1 MEDNKEEVKNTLVE
15 TQGKQVPYEPASES
29 CNTLDSV
36 VPRNLSQES
45 MYFNRFLK
53 TDIEVAKFVKEKL
66 HYASVED
73 LCKAFV
79 REQID
84 AIATAIWNFE
94 KRDFGLIVSDQTGL
108 GKGRI
113 VAGLIRYS
121 VLELR
126 KMPIFFTEKTTL
138 FSDIYR
144 DLFDIGLD
152 ASVPMLR
159 KKKSIEVDI
168 ESYTDEK
175 IEKIIKA
182 DIKSE
187 DEFRVE
193 FDLPEEIEDKND
205 IFKEEY
211 EDILQE
217 LIDLY
222 REHIAQNGATEDEG
236 YEKVSDVDYRKEV
249 EEATK
254 NGRMLVK
261 PFSPFK
267 LTIKDKSGNII
278 YKNTDKEINNAIKN
292 SDIPTEYKLM
302 CLMYS
307 TIRTTRDKAGQ
318 VTPKYKLIQKYAA
331 NTVLILDESHNA
343 AGTSNTF
350 DTMTNLLNAAQS
362 VAYVSA
368 TWAKRPDNMP
378 LYGIKTAVKEAFL
391 SKEMLVSAFM
401 NGGLALQESTSASL
415 VKIGQLLR
423 REKLIECDTNYYYE
437 NQDGE
442 AGKTQIAKL
451 DRVATYW
458 MAIQKFEEKVKE
470 EFYQQLR
477 NHGITKQNDEEEYKK
492 YKFSGKVARR
502 TFELFN
508 YFLLALKV
516 EQTLL
521 EANRQLQNGKKVIIS
536 IANTLESAFN
546 NIKKDYQNNIPYVIG
561 DVIPNDFTQ
570 VLGYLLAST
579 LRFKYKGTYT
589 DDSGEVEYI
598 DRDINVL
605 TLTQDQR
612 TSSATYYKIA
622 RKMGD
627 SLSENLND
635 LLQQIVANPIGLSL
649 APIDQIKQSLSI
661 SGFSAEE
668 ITGRS
673 KYLQFQV
680 TDNNMLNLSEGVIS
694 RREKK
699 DKVDIIN
706 AFNSNALDCLIIN
719 QSGSTGVSMHAVPTI
734 EQGKIVP
741 PVNIVPSVPPT
752 SLEPRSEVK
761 QRAMIILQME
771 LDINKEVQKLGR
783 INRTGQVFPPIYR
796 YIISAIPS
804 EARLS
809 AMMQK
814 KLKSLMAN
822 TSGSQEQG
830 DDMFN
835 SDDLFSKNAVEPFNQ
850 TLKDLRY
857 PSEWE
862 VKDEK
867 DIYNRTKMFYFSD
880 YDSQREF
887 FAVLSSNLK
896 KHIEYLIEKKLYTG
910 SVAYNEY
917 GAKSTG
923 TIPYIIGNNNAF
935 TEFGGHVFAE
945 TAECQVFDQKN
956 TESDIKKAIT
966 LGLTHNVDGN
976 TRPYN
981 EIEEYYDANE
991 SNTREMVDRHIQ
1003 INIEPDIK
1011 YYEERV
1017 ETSLLEK
1024 EELLKQAKSVE
1035 NLPRILEIDER
1046 LTILKDEKSLNQN
1059 EILKFMESDDIES
1072 AKPFSTKNQQINA
1085 EIKIIEEERIS
1096 LMGEFEDVRD
1106 IQRLQNTLE
1115 RGLSNINDNIERAE
1129 KNITRRK
1136 NDIAEQEELRDQFLS
1151 YIKKIGNV
1159 FQLKR
1164 FAETLQH
1171 EPEMEG
1177 LNPYV
1182 YVYNEVDN
1190 QEAIL
1195 VSVKFNQTQNSY
1207 FTPGQIVMKFKTV
1220 ANDVELNIY
1229 NLFRKFSE
1237 QEIIQKKQAQE
1248 QIIDKEFSYVG
1259 YWDGYISTINTGRIE
1274 EKVFLSGNLL
1284 RGMAFQSI
1292 TGVSGRI
1299 VKYNSFDNKLLTS
1312 LELDKESTKR
1322 ILPRFSES
1330 ADYSILASLNEENLK
1345 NLIIPASAKRFSDW
1359 SELQVSSQ
1367 IFLDVAPTFLEVY
1380 IGSESLLDKVRELRK
1395 KFNEERYE
1403 ISNKDD
1409 NWYGTDENGKTG
1421 EERLQEKY
1429 LREQFL
1435 PLFLD
1440 NINSL
1445 RFNITS
1451 TSQNIIKF
1459 LESVVVSMGS
1469 EVPVLESK
1477 YDSKNMWLNDQQYDE
1492 GKYASTIVYNGK
1504 EKYPKVKG
1512 DSFAN
1517 ELFKTYNRRFYY
1529 SAYKDGGLLNGVYVS
1544 SADIISDRA
1553 TSGNKEYFQASWNLA
1568 MNYNALISL
1577 LTYLE
1582 KAKNIQL
1589 LGTTSN
1595 EILQMANPPY
1605 VFSQSS
1611 SAIGIIEEEEGV
1623 EIVENVGEMTIVSLE
1638 DIINEFANLYK

>member
-152 ASVPMLR
+152 AGIPMMR
-159 KKKSIEVDI
+159 KKKAIQVDI
-168 ESYTDEK
+168 ESYTDEV
-175 IEKIIKA
+175 IEKIIKV
-182 DIKSE
+182 DIKN
-187 DEFRVE
+187 DGDLRVDYD
-193 FDLPEEIEDKND
+193 FPEEMKDIKD
-205 IFKEEY
+205 IFKSEN
-211 EDILQE
+211 EDILSE
-217 LIDLY
+217 IIDLY
-222 REHIAQNGATEDEG
+222 REHIAQNGDIQGDG

-254 NGRMLVK
+254 QGRMLVK

-267 LTIKDKSGNII
+267 LTIKDKSGNLI
-278 YKNTDKEINNAIKN
+278 YKISDKEVNNAVK
-292 SDIPTEYKLM
+292 STDIPTEYKLM

-307 TIRTTRDKAGQ
+307 TIRTTRDSNDQ
-318 VTPKYKLIQKYAA
+318 ITPKYKLIQKYAA
-331 NTVLILDESHNA
+331 NSVIILDESHNA
-343 AGTSNTF
+343 AGVSNTF
-350 DTMTNLLNAAQS
+350 DTMTNLLNAAQYA
-362 VAYVSA
+362 AYVSA

-378 LYGIKTAVKEAFL
+378 LYGIKTAIKEAFL
-391 SKEMLVSAFM
+391 SKEMLISAFT
-401 NGGLALQESTSASL
+401 NGDLALQESTSASL

-423 REKLIECDTNYYYE
+423 REKLIESDTSYYYE
-437 NQDGE
+437 NQDGT
-442 AGKTQIAKL
+442 AGQTQISKL
-451 DRVATYW
+451 DRVSMYW
-458 MAIQKFEEKVKE
+458 SVVQKFEEKVKE

-546 NIKKDYQNNIPYVIG
+546 NIKQDYQNNIPYGIG
-561 DVIPNDFTQ
+561 DIIKNDFTQ

-579 LRFKYKGTYT
+579 LRFKYRGTYT
-589 DDSGEVEYI
+589 DDSGEVEFI
-598 DRDINVL
+598 DRDINIL
-605 TLTQDQR
+605 QLTQEQR
-612 TSSATYYKIA
+612 TSNAVYFKIA
-622 RKMGD
+622 RKMSE
-627 SLSENLND
+627 SLEEEFND
-635 LLQQIVANPIGLSL
+635 LLRQILDNPIGLSL
-649 APIDQIKQSLSI
+649 APIDQIKQSLAI

-668 ITGRS
+668 ITGRT
-673 KYLQFQV
+673 KYLQFDV
-680 TDNNMLNLSEGVIS
+680 NENNMLNLEEGVIS

-706 AFNSNALDCLIIN
+706 DFNSNALDCLIIN
-719 QSGSTGVSMHAVPTI
+719 QSGSTGVSMHAVPTT
-734 EQGKIVP
+734 EQGKIVA
-741 PVNIVPSVPPT
+741 PVNVVPTIPPT

-830 DDMFN
+830 EDMFN
-835 SDDLFSKNAVEPFNQ
+835 SDDLFSQYAIDPFNE
-850 TLKDLRY
+850 TIKALRY

-862 VKDEK
+862 VTKKE
-867 DIYNRTKMFYFSD
+867 DIYNRTKMFYFMD
-880 YDSQREF
+880 YDAQREF
-887 FAVLSSNLK
+887 YAVLSSNLK
-896 KHIEYLIEKKLYTG
+896 KHIAYLIEKGQYFGAVSYK
-910 SVAYNEY
+910 NY

-956 TESDIKKAIT
+956 TEADIKKAIT

-981 EIEEYYDANE
+981 EIQEYYDANE

-1003 INIEPDIK
+1003 LNIEPDIK
-1011 YYEERV
+1011 FYEERID
-1017 ETSLLEK
+1017 TSLVEK

-1046 LTILKDEKSLNQN
+1046 LTLLKHEKSLNQN

-1129 KNITRRK
+1129 KNIARRE
-1136 NDIAEQEELRDQFLS
+1136 NDMFEQEELRDQFLS

-1164 FAETLQH
+1164 LAETLQH
-1171 EPEMEG
+1171 DPEIEG
-1177 LNPYV
+1177 LNPYF
-1182 YVYNEVDN
+1182 YVYNEIDN
-1190 QEAIL
+1190 EEVIL

-1220 ANDVELNIY
+1220 TNDVELNVY

-1248 QIIDKEFSYVG
+1248 QIVDKEFSYVG
-1259 YWDGYISTINTGRIE
+1259 YWDEYISKINTGRVE

-1345 NLIIPASAKRFSDW
+1345 NLIIPTLAKRFRGWRGRS
-1359 SELQVSSQ
+1359 VSSQ

-1380 IGSESLLDKVRELRK
+1380 AGDNSLYEAIDEIKK
-1395 KFNEERYE
+1395 KFEEEQYQLQRNDKTWYE
-1403 ISNKDD
+1403 V
-1409 NWYGTDENGKTG
+1409 DENDKDGDA
-1421 EERLQEKY
+1421 RLEEKY
-1429 LREQFL
+1429 LVEQVI
-1435 PLFLD
+1435 PLYL
-1440 NINSL
+1440 NNLNSL

-1451 TSQNIIKF
+1451 TNQNIIKF
-1459 LESVVVSMGS
+1459 LESIVVSMGS
-1469 EVPVLESK
+1469 EAPTENK
-1477 YDSKNMWLNDQQYDE
+1477 WLADPMYNE
-1492 GKYASTIVYNGK
+1492 GKIASTLVYNSKGK
-1504 EKYPKVKG
+1504 FPKLKG

-1517 ELFKTYNRRFYY
+1517 PLYEATSRRFTYKYY
-1529 SAYKDGGLLNGVYVS
+1529 DDGNLLEGIYLS
-1544 SADIISDRA
+1544 SAGIISDRA
-1553 TSGNKEYFQASWNLA
+1553 SAGSKEYFQATWNLA
-1568 MNYNALISL
+1568 MNYNAFISL

-1589 LGTTSN
+1589 LATTSN